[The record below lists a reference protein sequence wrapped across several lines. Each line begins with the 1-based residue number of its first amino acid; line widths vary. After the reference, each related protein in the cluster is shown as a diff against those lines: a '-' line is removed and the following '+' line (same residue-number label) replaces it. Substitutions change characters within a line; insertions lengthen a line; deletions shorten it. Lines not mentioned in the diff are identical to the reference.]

1 MGSEVV
7 TGRENEC
14 VALSSSDRW
23 GELSMRRDEAAINE
37 NENVKL
43 STPSVGEIETVDMGV
58 LTERSSIDNN
68 HDLYDEI
75 TPSVGDTNNNTMINK
90 N

>member
-1 MGSEVV
+1 M
-7 TGRENEC
+7 
-14 VALSSSDRW
+14 
-23 GELSMRRDEAAINE
+23 
-37 NENVKL
+37 
-43 STPSVGEIETVDMGV
+43 PSVGEIETVDMGV